1 MSGMNGKQS
10 IRWLNGYDR
19 RTKRNLLLPRT
30 IEPVSRWTIW
40 CNFLEQ
46 FCDELGISIE
56 SGAAILAGQ
65 PWLKTRTKPGE
76 AIKGTSVI
84 SRYGRM
90 LLRNA
95 RTPFGIRVPTP
106 VGIRMRKTNNL
117 AAVIARYVPWLGWV
131 GLVNSIYQV
140 SRRTQAKYN
149 LIARPKDRIQWTSF
163 WWTQFSKRC

>member
-1 MSGMNGKQS
+1 MDTTEE
-10 IRWLNGYDR
+10 LNGTYFYHGQS
-19 RTKRNLLLPRT
+19 NLPAGELFDV
-30 IEPVSRWTIW
+30 I
-40 CNFLEQ
+40 FLEQ
-46 FCDELGISIE
+46 FCDELGIGIE

-65 PWLKTRTKPGE
+65 PWLKPERNRE
-76 AIKGTSVI
+76 RQSKGQVL

-131 GLVNSIYQV
+131 GLVNSIYGIKEN
-140 SRRTQAKYN
+140 SGK
-149 LIARPKDRIQWTSF
+149 IQPNSTP
-163 WWTQFSKRC
+163 